1 MTKKIDYKHMK
12 LDMLV
17 FAAHP
22 DDAELACSGTI
33 ISHINQGKKVGI
45 VDFTRGELGTR
56 GTPEIRME
64 EAKKAAKI
72 LGLSV
77 RVNLGFEDIYFK
89 NDKTHQLEVVKM
101 IRKFQPEIVLA
112 NAIEDR
118 HPDHPKASQL
128 ATQACFM
135 AGLKM
140 IETRLDDENQSA
152 WRPRAVYH
160 YIQSNFVRPDIIVN
174 VSDFWEQRMSSVKAF
189 KSQFFDPDSKESET
203 FISTSQFLDML
214 EARATDL
221 GKSIGVKYG
230 EGFTVDKNIGLQS
243 LFHLL

>member
-1 MTKKIDYKHMK
+1 MK

-56 GTPEIRME
+56 GNPKIRMQ
-64 EAKKAAKI
+64 EAQKAAEI

-77 RVNLGFEDIYFK
+77 RINLGFEDIYFK
-89 NDKTHQLEVVKM
+89 NDKEHQLEVVKM
-101 IRKFQPEIVLA
+101 IRKFQPDVVLA
-112 NAIEDR
+112 NAVEDR

-128 ATQACFM
+128 TVQACFM
-135 AGLKM
+135 AGLKK
-140 IETRLDDENQSA
+140 IETRLDGEDQSA
-152 WRPRAVYH
+152 WRPGSVYH
-160 YIQSNFVRPDIIVN
+160 YIQSNFISPDIIVD
-174 VSDFWEQRMSSVKAF
+174 VSDYWEQRMASVKAF

-203 FISTSQFLDML
+203 YISSAQFLQLL
-214 EARATDL
+214 EARATDF

-230 EGFTVDKNIGLQS
+230 EGFTVDKNIGIKS

>member
-1 MTKKIDYKHMK
+1 
-12 LDMLV
+12 MLV

-33 ISHINQGKKVGI
+33 ISHINQRKKVGI

-56 GTPEIRME
+56 GNPEIRMK
-64 EAKKAAKI
+64 EAQKAAEI

-77 RVNLGFEDIYFK
+77 RINLGFEDIYFK
-89 NDKTHQLEVVKM
+89 NDKEHQLEVVKM
-101 IRKFQPEIVLA
+101 IRKFQPDVVLA
-112 NAIEDR
+112 NAVEDR

-128 ATQACFM
+128 TVQACFM
-135 AGLKM
+135 AGLKK
-140 IETRLDDENQSA
+140 IETRLDGEDQLA
-152 WRPRAVYH
+152 WRPATVYH
-160 YIQSNFVRPDIIVN
+160 YIQSNFISPDIIVD
-174 VSDFWEQRMSSVKAF
+174 VSDHWEQRMAAVKAF

-203 FISTSQFLDML
+203 FISSAQFLQLL
-214 EARATDL
+214 EARATDF

-230 EGFTVDKNIGLQS
+230 EGFTVDKNMGVKS